1 MSSRALD
8 PRGAVG
14 LDPGDRVQRPT
25 ENFPVLHLET
35 EIPAASW
42 DVVVDGLVTNPTKWS
57 LNSVASMASE
67 RRIWDLNCVWGWSK
81 LQCVWDGVPAG
92 RLIDAAQPLPEA
104 RFVMASSVGGGYTS
118 CFSLKRARRSL
129 LAWSLDGAELT
140 PEHGGPLRLVP
151 PPTKWAYKGVKWISR
166 LTLIEAFTPGFWEEL
181 VGDPHGD
188 IPTKVLDHVD
198 GAQREPV
205 LHLPHGLRPPATQ
218 PPVLEKEATHE

>member
-1 MSSRALD
+1 VSAPAGGPEGGYHGEETSLQDEFREPDGRHFVRPQSWRWHQTPPGLSHDSRALD
-8 PRGAVG
+8 PRERLAWT
-14 LDPGDRVQRPT
+14 RVTASSAHRELPCPAPR
-25 ENFPVLHLET
+25 NRD
-35 EIPAASW
+35 PAASW

-118 CFSLKRARRSL
+118 CFSLKRVRRSL

-140 PEHGGPLRLVP
+140 LSMAGRCAWFPRPRNGPIR
-151 PPTKWAYKGVKWISR
+151 ASSGS
-166 LTLIEAFTPGFWEEL
+166 A
-181 VGDPHGD
+181 
-188 IPTKVLDHVD
+188 
-198 GAQREPV
+198 A
-205 LHLPHGLRPPATQ
+205 
-218 PPVLEKEATHE
+218 

>member
-1 MSSRALD
+1 MSDRALV
-8 PRGAVG
+8 PRGALA

-25 ENFPVLHLET
+25 QGLPVLHLET
-35 EIPAASW
+35 EIPTAPW
-42 DVVVDGLVTNPTKWS
+42 DVVVDGLVTSPTAWS
-57 LNSVASMASE
+57 LDTVASMASE

-118 CFSLKRARRSL
+118 CFSLTRARRSL
-129 LAWSLDGAELT
+129 LAWSLDDAELT
-140 PEHGGPLRLVP
+140 PEHGGPLRLVA

-166 LTLIEAFTPGFWEEL
+166 LTLIESFTPGFWEEL

-188 IPTKVLDHVD
+188 IPPKVLDHVD
-198 GAQREPV
+198 GAERGPV
-205 LHLPHGLRPPATQ
+205 LHLPHGPRPAATALAAQ
-218 PPVLEKEATHE
+218 EGGHP